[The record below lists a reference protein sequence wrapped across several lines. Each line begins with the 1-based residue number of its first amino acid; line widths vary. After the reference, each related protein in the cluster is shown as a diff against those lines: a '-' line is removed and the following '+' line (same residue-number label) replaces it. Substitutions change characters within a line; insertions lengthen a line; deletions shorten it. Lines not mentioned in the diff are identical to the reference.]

1 MINIYLFQREKFIL
15 VSDYPLSTIR
25 RRYGYG
31 FEILTNVK
39 DKNNLDIIT
48 ERIKRQYPKLE
59 LRSKFRTQINFTDEI
74 RNKIRQKKL
83 GKSRCEVFKQKMR
96 IRFKGIS
103 FFAGQKHTDDYK
115 KFMSDRMKNNQI
127 NKGLYWIYNPFT
139 NQEKRIKDRTKIP
152 QGFRLGR
159 NHDSI
164 EEGLYH
170 LITHSSTKIPK
181 GKRSNK
187 VL

>member
-1 MINIYLFQREKFIL
+1 MINIYLFQKDKYVLI
-15 VSDYPLSTIR
+15 SDYPLSTIR
-25 RRYGYG
+25 RRFGHS

-39 DKNNLDIIT
+39 DKNNLDVIV
-48 ERIKRQYPKLE
+48 ERIKKTYPKIE
-59 LRSKFRTQINFTDEI
+59 FKTKFRTHIVFTDEM

-83 GKSRCEVFKQKMR
+83 GKARCEVFKNKMR
-96 IRFKGIS
+96 IRFKGVSI
-103 FFAGQKHTDDYK
+103 FQGHKHKDDFK
-115 KFMSDRMKNNQI
+115 KFMSDKMKNNQI
-127 NKGLYWIYNPFT
+127 NKGLYWVYNPIT

-181 GKRSNK
+181 ERRSSK
-187 VL
+187 DL